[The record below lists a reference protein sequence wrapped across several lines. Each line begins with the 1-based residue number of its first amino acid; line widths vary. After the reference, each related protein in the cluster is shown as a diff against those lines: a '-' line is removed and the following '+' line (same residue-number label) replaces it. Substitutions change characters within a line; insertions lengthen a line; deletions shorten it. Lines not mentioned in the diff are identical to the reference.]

1 MPFKRYFLWYSL
13 KVALLLRFVKVCQ
26 RFVVLSRH
34 SSRSRTPNRKQMDVH
49 VIFFDEIKQKV
60 FGTYRSHFMGHTTA
74 SEVFASW
81 NKVGG
86 GVDLTQA
93 T

>member
-1 MPFKRYFLWYSL
+1 
-13 KVALLLRFVKVCQ
+13 
-26 RFVVLSRH
+26 
-34 SSRSRTPNRKQMDVH
+34 MDVH

-60 FGTYRSHFMGHTTA
+60 FGTYMSHFMGHATA
-74 SEVFASW
+74 NEVFTSW
-81 NKVGG
+81 NKVDG

>member
-1 MPFKRYFLWYSL
+1 
-13 KVALLLRFVKVCQ
+13 
-26 RFVVLSRH
+26 
-34 SSRSRTPNRKQMDVH
+34 MDVH
-49 VIFFDEIKQKV
+49 VIFFDEIKQEV

>member
-1 MPFKRYFLWYSL
+1 MR
-13 KVALLLRFVKVCQ
+13 LRIAKVCQ
-26 RFVVLSRH
+26 RAVVLSRY
-34 SSRSRTPNRKQMDVH
+34 SSKTPNRKQMDVH
-49 VIFFDEIKQKV
+49 VIFFDEIKQEV

-86 GVDLTQA
+86 GIDLTQA

>member
-1 MPFKRYFLWYSL
+1 
-13 KVALLLRFVKVCQ
+13 
-26 RFVVLSRH
+26 
-34 SSRSRTPNRKQMDVH
+34 MDVH
-49 VIFFDEIKQKV
+49 VIFFDEIKQEV
-60 FGTYRSHFMGHTTA
+60 FGTYMSHFMGHTTA
-74 SEVFASW
+74 NEVFASW